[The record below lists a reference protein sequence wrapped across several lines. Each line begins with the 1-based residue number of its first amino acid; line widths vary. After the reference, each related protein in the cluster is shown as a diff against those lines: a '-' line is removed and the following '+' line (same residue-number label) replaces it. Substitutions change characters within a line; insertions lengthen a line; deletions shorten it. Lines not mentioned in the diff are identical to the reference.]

1 MPVVSPEG
9 HGRSHSVGEHG
20 SLELDVQ
27 GKVVK
32 ILQLAPAPKEEEGPQ
47 LGA

>member
-1 MPVVSPEG
+1 MPVVSPEVMKG
-9 HGRSHSVGEHG
+9 VTVREYG
-20 SLELDVQ
+20 SLEPDVQ

-32 ILQLAPAPKEEEGPQ
+32 ILQLAPAAKEEEGPQ

>member
-1 MPVVSPEG
+1 MPVVSPEVMKG
-9 HGRSHSVGEHG
+9 ATVGEYG
-20 SLELDVQ
+20 SLELGVQ

>member
-1 MPVVSPEG
+1 MPVVSPEVMKG
-9 HGRSHSVGEHG
+9 ATVGEHG